1 MAKQAKAG
9 NKPAG
14 MKIKKGDT
22 VVVLAG
28 RDRGREGKVIV
39 AYPDR
44 QRVLVEGV
52 NRVKRHE
59 KVRPS
64 ARGGGQEGGIVTKEL
79 PVDLSNVTLVCGS
92 CGPTRVGFSVA
103 EDGTK
108 IRICRSC
115 EGELA

>member
-1 MAKQAKAG
+1 MAAR
-9 NKPAG
+9 
-14 MKIKKGDT
+14 IRKGDR
-22 VVVLAG
+22 VHVLTGKDA
-28 RDRGREGKVIV
+28 GREGRVIAV
-39 AYPDR
+39 FPTR
-44 QRVLVEGV
+44 NRVLVEGV

-79 PVDLSNVTLVCGS
+79 PVDLSNVTLICPN
-92 CGPTRVGFSVA
+92 CGPTRVGYSVD
-103 EDGTK
+103 EEGTK